1 LMYDLT
7 SGEYPRPGR
16 HLREPFLH
24 KNHNLVCLRF

>member
-1 LMYDLT
+1 LMYDPYP
-7 SGEYPRPGR
+7 GENRGADR